1 MWIERALLELQ
12 DKNVSIT
19 GRAAV
24 CVPYFGAVAPM
35 LEVTDMIATLPRRLA
50 LRLAERDSLV
60 LLKLPYKPI
69 TVEVEMAWHQR
80 VTRDPGFRWIRE
92 VLASSAAEFAA
103 SADPKI

>member
-1 MWIERALLELQ
+1 VWIERALLELQ
-12 DKNVSIT
+12 DKNVSTT

-69 TVEVEMAWHQR
+69 TSKSKW
-80 VTRDPGFRWIRE
+80 PGTSESRGIP
-92 VLASSAAEFAA
+92 ASVGSE
-103 SADPKI
+103 KY